1 MPRTNWNTVWNT
13 VAAKRVRDVAKLDD
27 IDQAIEK
34 IVGELIGGLTCPP
47 TDLEALALKMG
58 VTDICSDDTMLVP
71 GELRKLRNELV
82 VFLFPGLAKTRRRF
96 TLAHELGHVFFENA
110 ERRPHPSQEL
120 ERLCDKFAAEFLMP
134 RRVFVSYAGR
144 HPNLRRVYDLH
155 RIFETGLSATLN
167 RVSDI
172 YKYRAVELQGDRAV
186 WRRRMSIPILKQVSS
201 RLQELSDKT
210 GTETITLDEKR
221 GQYRVWKLEWMV
233 LGQDHRIGLL
243 YPA

>member
-1 MPRTNWNTVWNT
+1 MPRTNWNT
-13 VAAKRVRDVAKLDD
+13 VAAKRVRDIAKLSD

-34 IVGELIGGLTCPP
+34 IVGELIDGLICPP
-47 TDLEALALKMG
+47 TDLEALARRMG
-58 VTDICSDDTMLVP
+58 VTDIRSDGTMLVP
-71 GELRKLRNELV
+71 GELRKLRNQLV
-82 VFLFPGLAKTRRRF
+82 IFRLPGLKKTRRRF
-96 TLAHELGHVFFENA
+96 TLAHELGHVFFANTG
-110 ERRPHPSQEL
+110 RRPHPSQEL

-144 HPNLRRVYDLH
+144 HPNLRQVYDLH
-155 RIFETGLSATLN
+155 RIFETGLLATLS

-186 WRRRMSIPILKQVSS
+186 WRRRMSIPILKQVGN
-201 RLQELSDKT
+201 RLQELSDRM
-210 GTETITLDEKR
+210 GTETITLFER

-233 LGQDHRIGLL
+233 LEAKDHRIGLL